1 MANALYRKGAEK
13 MLSGQINF
21 MGDTIV
27 ARLARDTY
35 AQNLT
40 TDEFLSSVPA
50 VTGATDQTLASK
62 SVTNGVFNAAN
73 VTFAAVPAGQTAEG
87 VVLAKWTGSAATS
100 PVLAYID
107 VITGF
112 PLAANGG
119 DIVIQWDAGTFKIF
133 SL

>member
-119 DIVIQWDAGTFKIF
+119 DIVIQWDAGAFKIF

>member
-21 MGDTIV
+21 MGDTVV

-87 VVLAKWTGSAATS
+87 VVLAKWTGSDATS

-119 DIVIQWDAGTFKIF
+119 DIVIQWDAGAYKIF

>member
-62 SVTNGVFNAAN
+62 SVTDGVFNAAN

-87 VVLAKWTGSAATS
+87 VVLAKWTGSNATS

-119 DIVIQWDAGTFKIF
+119 DIVIQWDAGAFKIF

>member
-62 SVTNGVFNAAN
+62 SVTDGVFNAAN
-73 VTFAAVPAGQTAEG
+73 VTFAAVPTGQTAEG
-87 VVLAKWTGSAATS
+87 VVLAKWTGSDATS

-119 DIVIQWDAGTFKIF
+119 DIVIQWDAGAFKIF

>member
-21 MGDTIV
+21 MGDTVV

-50 VTGATDQTLASK
+50 VTGATDQTLGSK

-73 VTFAAVPAGQTAEG
+73 VTFAAVPAGQAAEG
-87 VVLAKWTGSAATS
+87 IVLAKWTGSDATS

-119 DIVIQWDAGTFKIF
+119 DIVIQWDAGAFKIF

>member
-21 MGDTIV
+21 LGDTIV

-62 SVTNGVFNAAN
+62 SVTDGVFNAAN

-87 VVLAKWTGSAATS
+87 VVLAKWTGSNATS

-119 DIVIQWDAGTFKIF
+119 DIVIQWDAGAYKIF

>member
-87 VVLAKWTGSAATS
+87 VVLAKWTGSDATS

-119 DIVIQWDAGTFKIF
+119 DIVIQWDAGAFKIF

>member
-21 MGDTIV
+21 MGDTVV

-50 VTGATDQTLASK
+50 VTGATDQTLVSK

-87 VVLAKWTGSAATS
+87 IVLAKWTGSDATS

-119 DIVIQWDAGTFKIF
+119 DIVIQWDAGAFKIF